1 MLEIELMIFPAQ
13 LRSRGLKDADGLA
26 FYPQHFMQINSTVS
40 IMLTPVFSPSPPLRI
55 GPDKI
60 PPLKFPPCEKKF
72 PPQLMPQRW
81 FSSIFAVGNVFFKG
95 KTRLEAQKFSP
106 AALRGQ
112 KTSKTM

>member
-1 MLEIELMIFPAQ
+1 MSGVDVQEMPGWTQMGNLFWTCVLEVGLLGLGGGGLLFRGFP
-13 LRSRGLKDADGLA
+13 
-26 FYPQHFMQINSTVS
+26 
-40 IMLTPVFSPSPPLRI
+40 PPLGV
-55 GPDKI
+55 GPKQN